1 MTPKEAP
8 NATFRESILMG
19 NYSGTYREIEDV
31 VSSMRSEFRGESY
44 NLLTKNCNCFAQAL
58 VKRLVNRDIPG
69 CMFHYQFLVYFLN
82 CNLDVNRMAEI
93 GSLFSC
99 LLPASMTGE
108 APVGATDQQRLIQPA
123 TVPFSGAGFKVGG
136 SSTEVATSVTSSGL
150 NDRRERMRQ
159 AALSRMTAQSS
170 S

>member
-1 MTPKEAP
+1 M
-8 NATFRESILMG
+8 
-19 NYSGTYREIEDV
+19 Y
-31 VSSMRSEFRGESY
+31 VSLLSY
-44 NLLTKNCNCFAQAL
+44 TL
-58 VKRLVNRDIPG
+58 
-69 CMFHYQFLVYFLN
+69 YFLFL
-82 CNLDVNRMAEI
+82 CFIAKLYVIFLISMCLDVNRMAEI

-108 APVGATDQQRLIQPA
+108 APVGATDQQRLLQPT

-136 SSTEVATSVTSSGL
+136 SVSEVTTSVTSSGL